1 MSQYG
6 PPNPPPE
13 QQGSHQPGSYSWSSH
28 GGQPNPYPN
37 YTGQTPYV
45 AASQPGT
52 LPLRPLSLGDYF
64 ASMFATIRKSPGLF
78 FGAALIFGSLAAI
91 LAATGEFFLVRSF
104 GTAMF
109 GPYAEFDRLFT
120 GLGFGFF
127 GAMLLSQL
135 VMLLGQTLNWGM
147 YSAMVAR
154 GAIGMKTS
162 LGQGFRLLRG
172 QWGRLIGLIALLIA
186 AVVVVWLVVALLAFL
201 IIALAFAGG
210 EPQSGAGVAATVAGV
225 LLAIFAPLVVALF
238 FVIRWYLVIP
248 TMVIEDVSIFAALR
262 RSWRLTRGHFWRTLG
277 IALLFALIL
286 GIVSAIITSPL
297 SFISGFIVAS
307 AGTEAELFGSI
318 MVVNLLINAIAT
330 LITFIVTNMAVL
342 ISIFFYFD
350 YRFRK
355 EGLGL
360 HFQQLASQYSAGAR
374 SDRFDTSWEQPRGAD
389 DEADDT
395 IPGRHVTPAPS
406 GAPYGPAQH
415 SAGPHGPLNQPQYP
429 YPTQQPPS
437 PGQAGPQGPQY
448 PPAPPSP
455 PESDQ

>member
-13 QQGSHQPGSYSWSSH
+13 QQGPQQPGSYRWSSQSPQS
-28 GGQPNPYPN
+28 GPYPN
-37 YTGQTPYV
+37 YGGQASYV

-52 LPLRPLSLGDYF
+52 LPLRPLTLGDYF

-91 LAATGEFFLVRSF
+91 LAATGEFFLLRSF
-104 GTAMF
+104 GTAVF

-162 LGQGFRLLRG
+162 LGQGFRLLSG

-201 IIALAFAGG
+201 VIAVAFAGR
-210 EPQSGAGVAATVAGV
+210 EPQSGAGVAATVIGV
-225 LLAIFAPLVVALF
+225 LLAVFVPLVVALF
-238 FVIRWYLVIP
+238 FAIRWYLVIP
-248 TMVIEDVSIFAALR
+248 TMIIEDSSIFAALR
-262 RSWRLTRGHFWRTLG
+262 RSWRLTRGYFWRTLG
-277 IALLFALIL
+277 IALLFGLIL
-286 GIVSAIITSPL
+286 GVVSAIITSPL

-307 AGTEAELFGSI
+307 AGTETELFGSI

-342 ISIFFYFD
+342 VSIFFYFD

-360 HFQQLASQYSAGAR
+360 HFQQLASRYATGTR
-374 SDRFDTSWEQPRGAD
+374 SDRFDTSLDQPMGAD
-389 DEADDT
+389 DEADDI
-395 IPGRHVTPAPS
+395 IPGRHATPAPS
-406 GAPYGPAQH
+406 GAPLGP
-415 SAGPHGPLNQPQYP
+415 GPHSPLNQPRYP
-429 YPTQQPPS
+429 YPTQQPPH
-437 PGQAGPQGPQY
+437 PGQSGPQGPQP

-455 PESDQ
+455 PGSER